1 MAQII
6 TRIYATADKAAAAVK
21 EVKTLGYGD
30 SDVFVTGPSAGAAK
44 GDVAAS
50 LAQSGLA
57 KVDAEAIADEVLK
70 GRTVVS
76 VHAAFGG
83 GAKATAAL
91 DKFEPIAA
99 PATAIKSA
107 PAKAKGSKTIV
118 FKSSE
123 SKVDDATPLSNWLNW
138 PTLID
143 KPTWLSDYFKWP
155 VLSDSAPKATLTNG
169 LTTKVELSDDPAPLS
184 RKFGWSLLTNDPT
197 PLSSKFG
204 WAVLKD

>member
-6 TRIYATADKAAAAVK
+6 TRIYATADKAAAAAK

-30 SDVFVTGPSAGAAK
+30 SEVFVTGPSAGAAK
-44 GDVAAS
+44 ADVAAG

-57 KVDAEAIADEVLK
+57 KADAEAIADEVLK

-91 DKFEPIAA
+91 DKFDPIAA
-99 PATAIKSA
+99 PATAAKAA
-107 PAKAKGSKTIV
+107 PAKAAGSKTIV
-118 FKSSE
+118 FKSE
-123 SKVDDATPLSNWLNW
+123 TKLDDATPLSNWLNW

-155 VLSDSAPKATLTNG
+155 VLSDSAPKAVLSHG

-184 RKFGWSLLTNDPT
+184 RKFGWPLLRDDPT
-197 PLSSKFG
+197 PLSSKFN
-204 WAVLKD
+204 WPVLRD

>member
-6 TRIYATADKAAAAVK
+6 TRIYAAADKAAAAAK

-30 SDVFVTGPSAGAAK
+30 SEVFVTGPSAGAAK
-44 GDVAAS
+44 ADVAAG

-57 KVDAEAIADEVLK
+57 KTDAEAIADEVLK
-70 GRTVVS
+70 GRSVVS

-91 DKFEPIAA
+91 DKFDPIAA
-99 PATAIKSA
+99 PATAIKAA
-107 PAKAKGSKTIV
+107 PAKAAGSKTII
-118 FKSSE
+118 FKSS
-123 SKVDDATPLSNWLNW
+123 DTTLNDATPLSSWLNW

-143 KPTWLSDYFKWP
+143 NPAWLSSYFKWP
-155 VLSDSAPKATLTNG
+155 TLSDSTPKATLSNG

-184 RKFGWSLLTNDPT
+184 RKFGWQLLTNDPT
-197 PLSSKFG
+197 PLSSKFN

>member
-6 TRIYATADKAAAAVK
+6 TRIYAAADKAAAAAK

-30 SDVFVTGPSAGAAK
+30 SEVFVTGPSAGAAK
-44 GDVAAS
+44 ADVAAG

-57 KVDAEAIADEVLK
+57 KADAEAIADEVLK

-83 GAKATAAL
+83 GAKATAA
-91 DKFEPIAA
+91 KA
-99 PATAIKSA
+99 A
-107 PAKAKGSKTIV
+107 PAKAAGSKTIV
-118 FKSSE
+118 FKSE
-123 SKVDDATPLSNWLNW
+123 TKLDDATPLSNWLNW

-155 VLSDSAPKATLTNG
+155 VLSDSAPKAVLSHG

-184 RKFGWSLLTNDPT
+184 RKFGWQLLTNDPT
-197 PLSSKFG
+197 PLSSKFN